1 MPRPVPSTIWALK
14 RVDGANPAANAEVA
28 DAVPAGK
35 TWELLLVSIPL
46 VQGLTQTP
54 QPILQLTD
62 AADAVIAEIFGS
74 SAAQA
79 ASTTCRYTWGPDL
92 PLTGQIGVTTGV
104 RSTAPLPSGIYLPS
118 GFKIKTATLGLGA
131 NSDYGVPSYLVIE
144 YG

>member
-1 MPRPVPSTIWALK
+1 MARPVPSQLWVIK
-14 RVDGANPAANAEVA
+14 RIAGTDQAANAEVG

-46 VQGLTQTP
+46 VQGATQTP

-62 AADAVIAEIFGS
+62 PSDNVIAELFGS
-74 SAAQA
+74 SAAQG
-79 ASTTCRYTWGPDL
+79 ASTTCRYTWAPDL
-92 PLTGQIGVTTGV
+92 PLSGQIGVTTGV
-104 RSTAPLPSGIYLPS
+104 RSSAPLPSGLYLPA
-118 GFKIKTATLGLGA
+118 GYKVKTTTLGIGA